1 MPDSPQD
8 KQNFSVRVK
17 FVLALLSISILPLAF
32 VVLFIVSEYSSII
45 QVVVSGIGDS
55 DARQALVQQEAS
67 LFLNL
72 SVLVGIL
79 LLLIGVMIGFFERF
93 FVGGTGALLAWIRG
107 ARLKKFTD
115 VPPVPVTSSDELGR
129 LGEEMGDAIKEFREL
144 EEREKHIVEEK
155 MEFITVGA
163 HQLRTPLNILR
174 WGLEGLLD
182 EKKSAAERK
191 KLGEQISESVK
202 QTIALVDDLLNVQSI
217 EEGKFG
223 YHFQNV
229 ALVPVLKKL
238 VDEFNSLVE
247 GHTLTLAL
255 KVDPEVSSVFADPEK
270 IVLAVSNLLT
280 NAIEYT
286 PAGGHITLA
295 LVSLPTKVEISVT
308 DTGIGMS
315 ENMKKHLFTKF
326 SRGEEARK
334 MHPNGSG
341 LGLYVA
347 RNIVLK
353 HGSDI
358 KIVSE
363 AGKGSTFSF
372 TLPKEK
378 PDSLNPEVSIQNFF
392 AGNEP

>member
-1 MPDSPQD
+1 MPDSPQG
-8 KQNFSVRVK
+8 KQNFSVRAK

-55 DARQALVQQEAS
+55 DMRQALVQQEAS

-79 LLLIGVMIGFFERF
+79 LVLIGVMIGFFERF
-93 FVGGTGALLAWIRG
+93 FVGGTGALLAWIRS

-115 VPPVPVTSSDELGR
+115 VPPVPITSSDELGR
-129 LGEEMGDAIKEFREL
+129 LGEEMSEAINEFREL
-144 EEREKHIVEEK
+144 EEREKHIAAEK
-155 MEFITVGA
+155 VEFITVGA
-163 HQLRTPLNILR
+163 HQLRTPLSILR

-182 EKKSAAERK
+182 EHKAPAERK

-202 QTIALVDDLLNVQSI
+202 QTIALVDDLLNVHSI
-217 EEGKFG
+217 EEGKFD
-223 YHFQNV
+223 YHFWDV
-229 ALVPVLKKL
+229 DIVPIFKKL
-238 VDEFNSLVE
+238 ADEFSPSVE
-247 GHTLTLAL
+247 GHTLTLG
-255 KVDPEVSSVFADPEK
+255 VETDTDVSSVFADPEK
-270 IVLAVSNLLT
+270 IVLAISNLLT

-315 ENMKKHLFTKF
+315 QDTKKHLFTKF

-378 PDSLNPEVSIQNFF
+378 PDSLNPEVSMQNFF